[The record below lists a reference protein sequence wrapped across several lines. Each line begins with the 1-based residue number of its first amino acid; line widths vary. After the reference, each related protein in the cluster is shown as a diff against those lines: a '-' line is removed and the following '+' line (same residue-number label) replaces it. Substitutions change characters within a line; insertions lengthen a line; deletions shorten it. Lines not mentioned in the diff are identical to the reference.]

1 MPDNRN
7 KWSYAQLIILEYAIK
22 KEKCVTAFI
31 DHWSEY
37 SEYYGD
43 YNDCHGDYYDA
54 E

>member
-1 MPDNRN
+1 MKENGN
-7 KWSYAQLIILEYAIK
+7 ECSYAQITIMEYAIK
-22 KEKCVTAFI
+22 KEKCVSTFI

-43 YNDCHGDYYDA
+43 YNDYHGDYYDA